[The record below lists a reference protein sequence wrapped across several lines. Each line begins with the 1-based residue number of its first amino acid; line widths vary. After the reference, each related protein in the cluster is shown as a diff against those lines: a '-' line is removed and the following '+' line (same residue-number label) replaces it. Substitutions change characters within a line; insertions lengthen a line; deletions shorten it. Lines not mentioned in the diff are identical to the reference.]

1 MKDKIIKIIK
11 RIALWSAVSMAS
23 LIVLIFLLIQ
33 IPLVQT
39 FIAQKTAAHFSKE
52 WGAKVSIGRLSIS
65 PFLNISVS
73 EVEIE
78 DQNHSRLLFI
88 DNAYAFFNDI
98 SFRNRSLDFSKITIL
113 SPDVNLK
120 KYQGDSVLNFQFLI
134 DYFESPKEE
143 DTKAW
148 SFNFD
153 KISLLGAKLSYV
165 DENLPKND
173 GKSVDFGNLNFK
185 NLNLEVSDLKIH
197 EDSIGLQLTRFSVY
211 DSSGF
216 YIKEL
221 TAKVMYS
228 NEALK
233 LEDVKVQTFLSDIR
247 FNLLLKYDSPDDFAD
262 FFNKVNLNLEVLP
275 SKFNTQDVAFFMPDV
290 HFFNN
295 DIAFAGFIRGKL
307 NRLMIRNIYLKYGT
321 NTELQAKAAIDGL
334 PNIEESFVDFNI
346 ENFTTSITDV
356 QNFNL
361 PNRQKINIPS
371 NLFSAKNIK
380 LKGIFTG
387 FINDFVVNAN
397 LQTAAG
403 TIVSDVNLK
412 TKNNQFA
419 YKGKVATENFN
430 PGLFI
435 KDLNQIADLSMSA
448 EVNGKGKTLK
458 TLSLEFQA
466 DITNVLIESKTS
478 LSNLKMV
485 GSINEQIV
493 QADISIDDPN
503 IRMISDIQLG
513 IKKNE
518 EFIKLKSQ
526 IYSAKFTQLK
536 LINRAPYAD
545 LKSRIE
551 IDLKGNSIDNF
562 IGSVRVFDFK
572 YLENQKLYV
581 MDRMVVTSSIDMLG
595 MKNINL
601 SSDWLDA
608 DIVGKFLVSDIGAI
622 AQNIMDTYFPRLK
635 EEEGEVHSAK
645 KDQTEKNDK
654 VLPTEN
660 RYFSFDFL
668 LKNAGSLTQLFM
680 PDLKISDQTFVS
692 GFVNAKNNT
701 INMNLHTDFIGIS
714 TLELENID
722 FSTKTFNDK
731 LNFELKSDV
740 LHLSKKE
747 QVFLKN
753 LSFNGDIIQN
763 NILYQLKWNG
773 SNNTLQNYSDISGEL
788 RMYKDHVEADI
799 YESNMVINDS
809 TWVIEKGNSIVIS
822 KDSYQINKLL
832 INSRNKYV
840 FINGT
845 VSKDPEKTLNIELK
859 NIDLSEADPLTAL
872 RQFDLDGVM
881 TGNIEI
887 VDALDKISFITSLK
901 IKNLGLNNQRLGD
914 ADLVS
919 VWDHRKK
926 GLFINGE
933 VIHRGNV
940 GENRP
945 VNIQGY
951 YYPALDSLD
960 ITADLLNFRLKTIE
974 KYLSVILYKLEGF
987 ASGKLHVVGTLKKP
1001 ELVGNLKLMRTS
1013 VGLKELNTEYTINH
1027 HLIIERNGFKFN
1039 NVEIYDTETNV
1050 GVLNGFVS
1058 HKNFK
1063 DFYVDISIRANSLM
1077 ALNTN
1082 QSQSDLFYG
1091 KVFGTGLV
1099 TIKGPAE
1106 KIVINAQISS
1116 DRNTEMFIPISY
1128 ATSVSENS
1136 FIRFVTPEDKAIKKD
1151 INVATADG
1159 SSVQMNFLINVSPNA
1174 RFTIFL
1180 DPSTGGTIRG
1190 AGNGALRMEANTNGE
1205 FNMYG
1210 VYTVTEGEYMM
1221 TLKDVINKKFNIE
1234 DGGTIRW
1241 NGDPT
1246 DADINLKA
1254 IYRTR
1259 ASLTS
1264 LMGADSTNTNTQ
1276 VSGRRIPVNSELYL
1290 TGKLMNPTVSF
1301 GISLP
1306 TADNYTKSMFY
1317 NLLDTTNDQSM
1328 IRQTFSLLIFGRFE
1342 NENTQYGNMVGEG
1355 LGSSSLDMVASQLSN
1370 LISQYSR
1377 GLDVGLNYR
1386 QGDDVHSEE
1395 IQVNLSTELFNE
1407 RLIIDGNLGLG
1418 GQNVYQQNANQIVGD
1433 VKIEYKVTK
1442 DGRVRIKGF
1451 NQQNNNEFTNVN
1463 APYTQGVA
1471 LVYRKDFNRFKE
1483 IFIRSKKKKKNAKDS
1498 TTTTK

>member
-11 RIALWSAVSMAS
+11 RIALWGAVSIAS
-23 LIVLIFLLIQ
+23 LIILFFLLIQ

-39 FIAQKTAAHFSKE
+39 FIAQKVANYYSNE
-52 WGAKVSIGRLSIS
+52 WGAKVSIGRVSIS
-65 PFLNISVS
+65 PFLNLSIS
-73 EVEIE
+73 ELEIE
-78 DQNHSRLLFI
+78 DQNHSRLLFV
-88 DNAYAFFNDI
+88 DNAYAFLNGVSI
-98 SFRNRSLDFSKITIL
+98 RNRSLDFSKITIL
-113 SPDVNLK
+113 SPEANLK
-120 KYQGDSVLNFQFLI
+120 KYEGDTVLNFQFLI
-134 DYFESPKEE
+134 DYFESPKEKE
-143 DTKAW
+143 TKAW

-153 KISLLGAKLSYV
+153 KISMLGAKVSYV
-165 DENLPKND
+165 DENQPKND
-173 GKSVDFGNLNFK
+173 GKSLDFNNVNVRNLNF
-185 NLNLEVSDLKIH
+185 EVTDFKIN

-216 YIKEL
+216 YIKDL
-221 TAKVMYS
+221 NARVMYS
-228 NEALK
+228 DEALK

-247 FNLLLKYDSPDDFAD
+247 FNLLLKYKSPEDFSD
-262 FFNKVNLNLEVLP
+262 FFNKVNLSLEVQP
-275 SKFNTQDVAFFMPDV
+275 SKLNTQDVAFFMPDV
-290 HFFNN
+290 YIFDN
-295 DIAFAGFIRGKL
+295 DIAFAGVVRGKV
-307 NRLMIRNIYLKYGT
+307 NRLMVRNLYFKYGT
-321 NTELQAKAAIDGL
+321 NTELQAKATIDGL
-334 PNIEESFVDFNI
+334 PNIDESFVDFNI
-346 ENFTTSITDV
+346 ENLTTSITDV
-356 QNFNL
+356 QKFNL
-361 PNRQKINIPS
+361 PNQQKVNIPS
-371 NLFSAKNIK
+371 NLFSARNIK
-380 LKGIFTG
+380 MKGIFTG

-430 PGLFI
+430 PGLFL
-435 KDLNQIADLSMSA
+435 KDLNQISDLTMSA
-448 EVNGKGKTLK
+448 EINGKGKTLSS
-458 TLSLEFQA
+458 LSVDFQ
-466 DITNVLIESKTS
+466 TNIDKILIQSKTS
-478 LSNLKMV
+478 LSNIKIV
-485 GSINEQIV
+485 GSVDDQIIGV
-493 QADISIDDPN
+493 DFSIEDPN
-503 IRMISDIQLG
+503 IRMVSDIQMG
-513 IKKNE
+513 IKKKE

-526 IYSAKFTQLK
+526 IFSAKFTQLK

-551 IDLKGNSIDNF
+551 IDLRGNHIDNF

-572 YLENQKLYV
+572 YLENQRLYQI
-581 MDRMVVTSSIDMLG
+581 DRLVVTSSIDMLG
-595 MKNINL
+595 MKNVNL

-608 DIVGKFLVSDIGAI
+608 DLVGKFLISDIGVI
-622 AQNIMDTYFPRLK
+622 AQNILDTYFPRLVK
-635 EEEGEVHSAK
+635 EDSDLQSVKKEVGEK
-645 KDQTEKNDK
+645 PDK

-660 RYFSFDFL
+660 RYFSFDL
-668 LKNAGSLTQLFM
+668 MLKNAGSLTQLFM
-680 PDLKISDQTFVS
+680 PDLKISDQSFVS

-701 INMNLHTDFIGIS
+701 VNMNLTTGYIGIS
-714 TLELENID
+714 SLELENIE
-722 FSTKTFNDK
+722 FSTKTYNDK
-731 LNFELKSDV
+731 LSFELKSDI

-747 QVFLKN
+747 QVFLKK
-753 LSFNGDIIQN
+753 LSFNGDIIHN

-773 SNNTLQNYSDISGEL
+773 SNNTRQNYSDISGEL
-788 RMYKDHVEADI
+788 RMYQDRIEADV

-809 TWVIEKGNSIVIS
+809 TWVIENGNSIVLS

-872 RQFDLDGVM
+872 RQFDLDGVLN
-881 TGNIEI
+881 GNIEI
-887 VDALDKISFITSLK
+887 VDALNKISFISNLK
-901 IKNLGLNNQRLGD
+901 VKNLGMNYQRLGD

-945 VNIQGY
+945 VTVQGY
-951 YYPALDSLD
+951 YYPAQDSLD
-960 ITADLLNFRLKTIE
+960 IAADLLNFRLKTIE

-987 ASGKLHVVGTLKKP
+987 ASGKLYIVGTLKKP

-1013 VGLKELNTEYTINH
+1013 IGLKELNTEYTINH
-1027 HLIIERNGFKFN
+1027 HLIIERNGFKFD
-1039 NVEIYDTETNV
+1039 NVEIFDTESNV

-1058 HKNFK
+1058 HNNFR

-1082 QSQSDLFYG
+1082 QSQNDLFYG

-1106 KIVINAQISS
+1106 KIVINAQVSS

-1136 FIRFVTPEDKAIKKD
+1136 FIRFVTPEDKGAKKELKTA
-1151 INVATADG
+1151 NVDASG
-1159 SSVQMNFLINVSPNA
+1159 VQMNFLINVNPSA

-1190 AGNGALRMEANTNGE
+1190 AGNGAIRMEANTNGE

-1370 LISQYSR
+1370 LISQYSK

-1386 QGDDVHSEE
+1386 QGDDIHSEE
-1395 IQVNLSTELFNE
+1395 IQLNLSTELFNE
-1407 RLIIDGNLGLG
+1407 RLIIDGNLGVG

-1442 DGRVRIKGF
+1442 DGRVRIKAF
-1451 NQQNNNEFTNVN
+1451 NQQNNNEFTNIN

-1498 TTTTK
+1498 TIIKK